1 MRNVILGGAFAVL
14 VLMTAPANAEDAA
27 SSIVDVWKVTG
38 FSSKVADT
46 GETRRLYGTQPGGYL
61 IYTRGGH
68 AALIIV
74 GDGRKAP
81 AAANPT
87 DAERAELF
95 KTFAAWSGTYKV
107 EGGKVTVRIDA
118 SWNQSW
124 TGTDLVR
131 SVVIDGETMT
141 NTFTTKSVLD
151 GKDVLNT
158 VTYERVE

>member
-1 MRNVILGGAFAVL
+1 MRNVIFGGAFAAL
-14 VLMTAPANAEDAA
+14 ALMMGPAKAQDAA
-27 SSIVDVWKVTG
+27 SSIIGVWKVTG
-38 FSSKVADT
+38 FTSKVADT
-46 GETRRLYGTQPGGYL
+46 GEIRRVYGAQPGGYL
-61 IYTRGGH
+61 VYTRGGH
-68 AALIIV
+68 AVLIIV

-95 KTFAAWSGTYKV
+95 KTFAAWSGTYRV
-107 EGGKVTVRIDA
+107 EGGKVTVSIDV
-118 SWNQSW
+118 SWNQLW

>member
-1 MRNVILGGAFAVL
+1 MRSVISGGAFAVL
-14 VLMTAPANAEDAA
+14 VLMTGAAKAEDAA
-27 SSIVDVWKVTG
+27 SSIVGVWKVTS
-38 FSSKVADT
+38 FTSKVADT
-46 GETRRLYGTQPGGYL
+46 GDIRRVYGSQPGGY
-61 IYTRGGH
+61 IVYTRGGH
-68 AALIIV
+68 AMLLLV
-74 GDGRKAP
+74 GDNRKAP

-107 EGGKVTVRIDA
+107 EGGKVIVHVDA

-131 SVVIDGETMT
+131 AVEIDGKKMT
-141 NTFTTKSVLD
+141 NTFSTKSVLD
-151 GKDVLNT
+151 GKDIVNT